1 MRYYT
6 TEQISDNMHVTP
18 EGYLVC
24 VGVPVAR
31 VGDMMYAA
39 YECPSIPTTNG
50 KVILTNTAD
59 VLFSSETIA
68 SYEGKSVTV
77 QHPEPNDDPT
87 LPDVT
92 PENWQEVTVGTMQN
106 VRQGEGIDSDKL
118 IADLMISAQ
127 SGIDAVRAG
136 LREVSCG
143 YDAESEPVAD
153 GRAVRTK
160 IIGNHVA
167 IVSAGRAGSG
177 VAIRDTKE
185 GIKMKIK
192 LKLADLLPKFMKLAD
207 GMPEEIEVEE
217 EAVTDAK
224 SMDARLKKVEDAIGE
239 MLEESKRKK
248 AVEEEA
254 AVSDAKKKEEEDA
267 KANDKC
273 TDAEVIADAEIIAA
287 GLEPTADIKVQALKA
302 AMKTTDGQAA
312 IAAVTFGKEINF
324 ESADVVDLVFTGTA
338 NVLKEQRKGTL
349 NRTADAIPTM
359 AAASVTPEQL
369 NQKHAEVWHK
379 KS

>member
-39 YECPSIPTTNG
+39 YECPAVPTTNG

-59 VLFSSETIA
+59 VLFSAETIA

-77 QHPEPNDDPT
+77 QHPEPNDDPE

-92 PENWQEVTVGTMQN
+92 PKNWQEVTVGTMQN
-106 VRQGEGIDSDKL
+106 VRQGEGVDSDKL

-254 AVSDAKKKEEEDA
+254 KASDAKKKEEDA

-302 AMKTTDGQAA
+302 AMKTADGKAA
-312 IAAVTFGKEINF
+312 IDAVTFGKEINF

-338 NVLKEQRKGTL
+338 NVLKEQRKGALT
-349 NRTADAIPTM
+349 RTADAIPTM